1 MSEFKPPKDPALH
14 ALWVIRNWTSLPKG
28 NMQSYEDIVKKVN
41 LLASE
46 VFDELTEKNQIED
59 IPRFQK

>member
-1 MSEFKPPKDPALH
+1 MSEFKPPNDPALR

-28 NMQSYEDIVKKVN
+28 NMQSYEDIVRRVN

-46 VFDELTEKNQIED
+46 VFDELTEKT
-59 IPRFQK
+59 K

>member
-1 MSEFKPPKDPALH
+1 MSEFKPPKDPAIHALH

-46 VFDELTEKNQIED
+46 VFDELTEKND
-59 IPRFQK
+59 VGD

>member
-1 MSEFKPPKDPALH
+1 MSEFKPPKDPALR

-28 NMQSYEDIVKKVN
+28 NMQSYEDIVRRVN

-46 VFDELTEKNQIED
+46 VFDELTEKT
-59 IPRFQK
+59 K